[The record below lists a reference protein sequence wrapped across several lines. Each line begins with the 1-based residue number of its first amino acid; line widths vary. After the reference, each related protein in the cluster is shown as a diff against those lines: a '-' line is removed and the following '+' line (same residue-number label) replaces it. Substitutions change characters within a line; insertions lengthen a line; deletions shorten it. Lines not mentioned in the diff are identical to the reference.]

1 MVSWRADPHGGG
13 RMAGGWISLWF
24 LSEENGLQPY
34 EMPCFLISFTLKA
47 TKLRQGHF
55 QWLACCNEPLDPGCL
70 GLERFCWSSL
80 VQLSPFT
87 HEQTEVQS
95 WALACPRSMRAV
107 ASMWGDSCLG
117 FKERGPVATSPP
129 PSCHCLLLGVLV
141 FPWSQETGRK
151 EHPLP
156 WQPDSR
162 LLSPL
167 TGAPLTRAA
176 AGSAAGP
183 WWGVLG
189 LVTLFDVR
197 ENWRSSRQL
206 LT

>member
-1 MVSWRADPHGGG
+1 MSSMLRAAK
-13 RMAGGWISLWF
+13 M
-24 LSEENGLQPY
+24 
-34 EMPCFLISFTLKA
+34 
-47 TKLRQGHF
+47 RQGHF
-55 QWLACCNEPLDPGCL
+55 QWLSWGCESLDPGCL
-70 GLERFCWSSL
+70 VLERFCWSSL
-80 VQLSPFT
+80 VCFSPFT

-107 ASMWGDSCLG
+107 TADTWGDSCLG
-117 FKERGPVATSPP
+117 YKERGPVAASSP

-167 TGAPLTRAA
+167 TRAPLTRAA

-183 WWGVLG
+183 WRGCWDQPPYLPWEKTGGATDSFYPKWHRL
-189 LVTLFDVR
+189 
-197 ENWRSSRQL
+197 
-206 LT
+206 